1 MTSWKFCRFSVFG
14 WQWWEKLQNP
24 VSQHSHFRSL
34 EDNRRVLRAIR
45 VSWSYHTRQRLFSTT
60 VSPLSF
66 ISHKLAVWLTSFY
79 ENIATGHC
87 LASWRLMLLMFTGF
101 FYKGI
106 QLSVRTVGGRSRAEP
121 GWWVCFIKGTKNVT
135 RQGRTLRTWGKT
147 WLVKKSSGRG
157 LSAWVF
163 NALFHCCRVC
173 FTAGLAQ
180 EAVSAVT
187 PLHFLTIGLSL
198 SVRHDVFFM
207 QPFFGRQLSS
217 VPCGG
222 QRLKTTVLGQSAAE
236 ADWAEGGQS
245 EGHSGSSVQ
254 QEWNWW
260 VSKTYFSC
268 I

>member
-1 MTSWKFCRFSVFG
+1 MVRKAAKPSESALTFPITWRQQASPTCDTCQLKLPYTSTSLFHNYFTIFI
-14 WQWWEKLQNP
+14 
-24 VSQHSHFRSL
+24 HFPQVGGVTHI
-34 EDNRRVLRAIR
+34 VLREYCDGA
-45 VSWSYHTRQRLFSTT
+45 LFGQLTT
-60 VSPLSF
+60 DAFHVYRFL
-66 ISHKLAVWLTSFY
+66 
-79 ENIATGHC
+79 
-87 LASWRLMLLMFTGF
+87 FT
-101 FYKGI
+101 KGI
-106 QLSVRTVGGRSRAEP
+106 HLCVRIVGGRSRAEP

-163 NALFHCCRVC
+163 NALFHCCGVC
-173 FTAGLAQ
+173 FPAGLAQ

-207 QPFFGRQLSS
+207 QSFFGRQLSS
-217 VPCGG
+217 VPRGG
-222 QRLKTTVLGQSAAE
+222 QRLKTAVLGQSAAE

-260 VSKTYFSC
+260 VSKNVF
-268 I
+268 